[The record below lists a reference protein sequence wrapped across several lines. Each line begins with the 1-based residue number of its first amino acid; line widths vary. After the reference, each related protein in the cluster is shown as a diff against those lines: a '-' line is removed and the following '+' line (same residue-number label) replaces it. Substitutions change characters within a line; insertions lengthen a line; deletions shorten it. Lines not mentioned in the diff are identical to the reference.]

1 LRPVVGI
8 IGTGNMGGAMA
19 LRLLDCGFEVWV
31 HDIRP
36 EAVRACS
43 DAGARVCARAAEVA
57 SAADLVIVAVVDAT
71 QVAQVICDDPQSL
84 LSAARLPRTVCL
96 CSTISPQDVRC
107 LSEPLLSAGVAVL
120 DAPMSGGP
128 VRARE
133 GSMSLMLAGPRAS
146 IAQHQSVLDALSSKP
161 FFISERLGDAATTKL
176 VNNLLAGIN
185 LVGAAQAML
194 LAQKMGLDWNRTLD
208 VIEASSGQSWIG
220 SDRMRRAGAGD
231 FAPRAHVGLLRKDTQ
246 LALEMADGLDLS
258 LDLGLAAARVFA
270 HTEAG
275 GWANSDDAAVVQWL
289 AAQVRTGELHN
300 ETG

>member
-1 LRPVVGI
+1 
-8 IGTGNMGGAMA
+8 
-19 LRLLDCGFEVWV
+19 
-31 HDIRP
+31 
-36 EAVRACS
+36 
-43 DAGARVCARAAEVA
+43 
-57 SAADLVIVAVVDAT
+57 
-71 QVAQVICDDPQSL
+71 
-84 LSAARLPRTVCL
+84 
-96 CSTISPQDVRC
+96 
-107 LSEPLLSAGVAVL
+107 
-120 DAPMSGGP
+120 
-128 VRARE
+128 
-133 GSMSLMLAGPRAS
+133 
-146 IAQHQSVLDALSSKP
+146 
-161 FFISERLGDAATTKL
+161 
-176 VNNLLAGIN
+176 
-185 LVGAAQAML
+185 
-194 LAQKMGLDWNRTLD
+194 